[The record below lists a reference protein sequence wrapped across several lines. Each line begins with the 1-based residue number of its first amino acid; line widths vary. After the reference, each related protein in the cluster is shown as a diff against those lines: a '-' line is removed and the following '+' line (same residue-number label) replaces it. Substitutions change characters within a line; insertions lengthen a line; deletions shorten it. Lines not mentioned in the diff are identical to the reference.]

1 MSAVADP
8 VWEWYVA
15 VPAPNLEKPLTTSA
29 TTKASIP
36 TGGNISKTQSARIGV
51 ATSPLT
57 PWVGHAKFPTTPAS
71 VPSSPVATL
80 ETTNTEGSSFVLT
93 KLRHLL
99 EVCTWSGREA
109 NWKEWGGL
117 ICRD

>member
-8 VWEWYVA
+8 GWKWYIA
-15 VPAPNLEKPLTTSA
+15 VPAPNLAKTLSKA
-29 TTKASIP
+29 TTIEASIP
-36 TGGNISKTQSARIGV
+36 TGGNISRTRSPRIGV

-57 PWVGHAKFPTTPAS
+57 PWVGHAKFPTTTAS

-80 ETTNTEGSSFVLT
+80 ETTNTEGSSFVIT

-99 EVCTWSGREA
+99 EVCTWSGRES
-109 NWKEWGGL
+109 NWKEGGL
-117 ICRD
+117 DL